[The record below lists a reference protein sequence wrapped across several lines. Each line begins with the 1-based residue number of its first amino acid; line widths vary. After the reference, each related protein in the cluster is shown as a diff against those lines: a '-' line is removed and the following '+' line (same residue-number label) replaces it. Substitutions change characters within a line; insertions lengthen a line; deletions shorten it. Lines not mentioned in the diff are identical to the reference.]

1 MNSRKIRFTL
11 IELLIVIA
19 IIAIL
24 AAMLMPALR
33 SAREQSKAIACL
45 NNLKQSGLCLSLY
58 ATDFNGWA
66 PATYDGVTSKTWS
79 DTLNTQGYLPSAK
92 NILVCPSVSPWKFT
106 GSFGNTYGIWS
117 YDYGSRIRILGNFT
131 HPGNL
136 PYTAGGPSRHII
148 IADSLSS
155 LTGAGQMYHIY
166 GWISTQRF
174 FDLRHNSKVN
184 AFFADGHSEGIKES
198 ATADFKIQYYA
209 KRGAL
214 CQNW

>member
-45 NNLKQSGLCLSLY
+45 NNLKQTGVCLSLY
-58 ATDFNGWA
+58 ATDFNGWL
-66 PATYDGVTSKTWS
+66 PITCDPVTGKPWSTILYD
-79 DTLNTQGYLPSAK
+79 QGYIQSAK
-92 NILVCPSVSPWKFT
+92 NILVCPSASPWKYT
-106 GSFGNTYGIWS
+106 DQGKTYGIWA
-117 YDYGSRIRILGNFT
+117 YDYNYRIRIWGNFT

-136 PYTAGGPSRHII
+136 PYTAGGPSQHIVA
-148 IADSLSS
+148 ADSICNAGVSS
-155 LTGAGQMYHIY
+155 QMYHIY

-174 FDLRHNSKVN
+174 FDLRHNSKCN
-184 AFFADGHSEGIKES
+184 AFFADGHAEGIKER
-198 ATADFKIQYYA
+198 ATAGFKIQYYA